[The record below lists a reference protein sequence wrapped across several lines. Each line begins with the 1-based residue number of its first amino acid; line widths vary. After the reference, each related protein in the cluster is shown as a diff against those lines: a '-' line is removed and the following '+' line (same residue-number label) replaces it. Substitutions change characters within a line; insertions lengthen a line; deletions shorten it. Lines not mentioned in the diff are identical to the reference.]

1 MNKTDIDSSFWQSFR
16 ERFLVRFWSP
26 IPAVLALGVLAAYYF
41 GLTGTYWAVTG
52 EFTRWGGH
60 ILNLIGVDTSDWG
73 YYKIIGLQGTPLDRI
88 DGVMIIGMFAGAL
101 AAALMANNIK
111 FRLPQSNIRIIQ
123 ALIGGAIAGFGAR
136 IGMGCNLASFFTGIP
151 QFSLHAWFFTIMT
164 LVGVW
169 CGTKII
175 FLPIFRSKIAL
186 EKVSAQ
192 KSIEQVQKRTSFLF
206 KLGLVVLLAIALWI
220 AYLMAFGKI
229 PEGKRIP
236 VLGIAMLCGVGFG
249 FIIAR
254 AQVCFTSAFRDLFIT
269 GRGYMARA
277 VIFGMMVSTLGVFSY
292 IMLGLPPKIMW
303 AAPNAIIGGFLFGL
317 GIVIAGGCECGWMY
331 RAVEG
336 QVHYWIVG
344 VGNVIGSTLL
354 AATWDFYAEPLAA
367 SFQRINLL
375 EVFGDYGGLAVNYIF
390 LIGFLL
396 FVLYIER
403 SYFIKNKG
411 FQRA

>member
-1 MNKTDIDSSFWQSFR
+1 MTSVDSSFFTSFK
-16 ERFLVRFWSP
+16 ERYLVKFWHP
-26 IPAVLALGVLAAYYF
+26 IPAVVALGIMAAYYF

-60 ILNLIGVDTSDWG
+60 ILQLIGIDTSSWG
-73 YYKIIGLQGTPLDRI
+73 YFKIIGLQGTPLDRI

-101 AAALMANNIK
+101 AAALLANNVK
-111 FRLPQSNIRIIQ
+111 LRLPQSNIRIAQ

-164 LVGVW
+164 LIGVW

-175 FLPIFRSKIAL
+175 FLPIFTSKVQPVKVDSAKKL
-186 EKVSAQ
+186 EKQPKKSA
-192 KSIEQVQKRTSFLF
+192 LF
-206 KLGLVVLLAIALWI
+206 FRLGMLVLVGIAVWI
-220 AYLMAFGKI
+220 GYLMIFGAV

-236 VLGIAMLCGVGFG
+236 ILGIAMLFGVGFG
-249 FIIAR
+249 FIISR
-254 AQVCFTSAFRDLFIT
+254 AQICFTSAFRDLFIT
-269 GRGYMARA
+269 GRGYMALA
-277 VIFGMMVSTLGVFSY
+277 VIFGMMVSTIGVFSY
-292 IMLGLPPKIMW
+292 IMLGQPPKIMW

-344 VGNVIGSTLL
+344 IGNVIGSTIL
-354 AATWDFYAEPLAA
+354 AATWDYYAESIAT
-367 SFQRINLL
+367 SFPRINLL
-375 EVFGDYGGLAVNYIF
+375 ESFGNYGGLVVNYALLLAF
-390 LIGFLL
+390 LG

-403 SYFIKNKG
+403 RYFMKN
-411 FQRA
+411 QRFNRA